1 MAETEKEILITG
13 NAVPKARRNRKTRRT
28 TGGDNSGAL
37 LQVAGQG
44 QASGLNPGETQTV
57 LKEYQSAVASALQQ
71 LPLLNQKGGM
81 NGAIVNLTSTRAPI
95 TPGSSAPIGT
105 LSGQPVE
112 EPAPAMLGGVILKP
126 HKKHARVSLKAPKKG
141 STLSHSAPS
150 TRKAPRKIRLGVK
163 GLKTRINRAK
173 KAHTHAQTVSLP
185 IVKQRLVRAGV
196 IKASSKAPESMLR
209 SMYADLLVTK
219 KGL

>member
-1 MAETEKEILITG
+1 MADEKDILITG
-13 NAVPKARRNRKTRRT
+13 TAVPKARRNRKTRRT

-57 LKEYQSAVASALQQ
+57 LKDYQTAVASALQQ

-95 TPGSSAPIGT
+95 TPGSSAPVGT

-126 HKKHARVSLKAPKKG
+126 HKKHARVSLKAPKK
-141 STLSHSAPS
+141 SSVESSAPA

-173 KAHTHAQTVSLP
+173 KAHSHAQTVSLP

-196 IKASSKAPESMLR
+196 IKASSKAPEPMLR

>member
-1 MAETEKEILITG
+1 MADEKNILITG
-13 NAVPKARRNRKTRRT
+13 TAVPKARRARKTRRT

-57 LKEYQSAVASALQQ
+57 LKDYQTAVASALQQ

-95 TPGSSAPIGT
+95 TPGSSAPVGT
-105 LSGQPVE
+105 VSGQPVE

-141 STLSHSAPS
+141 PVGSSVPA

-173 KAHTHAQTVSLP
+173 KAHSHAQTVSLP

-196 IKASSKAPESMLR
+196 IKASSKAPEPMLR